1 MSTLVS
7 VGEVYH
13 VLNITLA
20 SFKSQKSLSSHCWN
34 SFVGYVVL
42 LMINCYLFLDIEREI
57 QRKTPEDDQQ
67 QNDHYRGHVI
77 SNENRR

>member
-1 MSTLVS
+1 
-7 VGEVYH
+7 
-13 VLNITLA
+13 
-20 SFKSQKSLSSHCWN
+20 
-34 SFVGYVVL
+34 
-42 LMINCYLFLDIEREI
+42 MINCYLFLDIEREI